1 MFKHR
6 LTNGKYMSVDEIEI
20 LGLCEDK
27 KISVSPRLTG
37 KIQLEVFIH
46 ELLHAEHEDWSE
58 AEVDRRAA
66 NIAEYL
72 WKAGYRR
79 QSSRKKR

>member
-1 MFKHR
+1 MGFKHR
-6 LTNGKYMSVDEIEI
+6 LTNGKYIDVDEVEI

-27 KISVSPRLTG
+27 KISVSPKLRG

-46 ELLHAEHEDWSE
+46 ELLHAEHSDWSE
-58 AEVDRRAA
+58 LEVDRRAA

-72 WKAGYRR
+72 WKAGFR
-79 QSSRKKR
+79 RKK